1 MHTCIHAYMHT
12 CIHAYMHICTHAYMH
27 TCHPLHGLKTWFNKN
42 TGLQRLEKARK
53 DFRFLVTHG
62 LTKRYLY
69 MGEIFQD
76 HDSAKNWSLFL

>member
-1 MHTCIHAYMHT
+1 MHI

-42 TGLQRLEKARK
+42 TGLQRLEKACK